1 MKTKYTINNTLKGAM
16 SGILFLTVAGLSSC
30 NFLDFDQ
37 STGYDSQAE
46 VFEQFERAERSLT
59 QVYTY
64 LDHDFGSIGG
74 GMRDCAIDD
83 AHYVWSNSEVH
94 TFNNGNWSAL
104 HPVDDAWSSN
114 YKGIRAANLF
124 IQSMEEADFERYK
137 WNADYETWT
146 EKSQYWVSEARFL
159 RSLFLF
165 ELARRYGDIPMPVDE
180 LYTVDNINTLGKTSF
195 INTLGKTSFQDVM
208 SYIANEC
215 KEISGVLPNSYE
227 DVAGKQTGR
236 ITKGAALAL
245 RSRALLYAASPLY
258 SEDNQQKWIDAA
270 KAAKEVM
277 DLGLYQLVNEDV
289 VNNLS
294 SKELILE
301 RRMASSCDFEKKN
314 FPISFD
320 KGNTGTCPSQNLVDA
335 FQTEN
340 GDDVILTENGFESDD
355 PDFDET
361 KPYTGRDPRF
371 YKTVLYD
378 GAMFKN
384 VQLDC
389 SEGGAEGL
397 PTVGASETGYYLRK
411 YVMDVVD
418 LSPVEKPAIHCWVL
432 FRYAEILLNYA
443 EAMNNAY
450 GPNKTEGEFT
460 VTALAALNQVRTR
473 YGMPAIE
480 LSDIPDKQ
488 AFQEKLEREKRV
500 EFAFENQR
508 FWDLRRWKKGSEV
521 SNGIDG
527 VRITLDANGKKVY
540 TRVKVENRTWDDK
553 MYFYPI
559 PMSELLKNNNL
570 YPQNPGWN

>member
-1 MKTKYTINNTLKGAM
+1 MNDMKTKYSINNTLKGAM
-16 SGILFLTVAGLSSC
+16 SGILFLTIAGLSSC
-30 NFLDFDQ
+30 NFLEFDQ

-46 VFEQFERAERSLT
+46 VFEQFQRAENSLT

-64 LDHDFGSIGG
+64 LEHDFGSIGG
-74 GMRDCAIDD
+74 GMRDCATDD
-83 AHYVWSNSEVH
+83 AHYVWSDSEVH
-94 TFNNGNWSAL
+94 TFNNGNWSAI
-104 HPVDDAWSSN
+104 HTVDDSWSSN
-114 YKGIRAANLF
+114 YQGIRAANLF
-124 IQSMEEADFERYK
+124 IQSMNEADFERYK
-137 WNADYETWT
+137 WNTDYETWM
-146 EKSQYWVSEARFL
+146 EKAQYWVSEARFL
-159 RSLFLF
+159 RSFFLF
-165 ELARRYGDIPMPVDE
+165 ELARRYGDIPMPVDK
-180 LYTVDNINTLGKTSF
+180 LYTVDD
-195 INTLGKTSFQDVM
+195 INTLGKTSFQEVM
-208 SYIANEC
+208 SYIATEC
-215 KEISGVLPNSYE
+215 EDIAGILPDTYNN
-227 DVAGKQTGR
+227 VAGKQTGR

-277 DLGLYQLVNEDV
+277 DLNLYQLVDEEV
-289 VNNLS
+289 VNNLL

-335 FQTEN
+335 FQTKN
-340 GDDVILTENGFESDD
+340 GYDVILTENGFESDD
-355 PDFDET
+355 PDFNPA
-361 KPYTGRDPRF
+361 KPYTDRDPRF

-378 GAMFKN
+378 GAVFKN

-411 YVMDVVD
+411 YVMETVD

-432 FRYAEILLNYA
+432 FRYAEVLLNYA

-450 GPNKTEGEFT
+450 GPLQTGGELT
-460 VTALAALNQVRTR
+460 LTALDALNQVRVR
-473 YGMPAIE
+473 SGMPAIE
-480 LSDIPDKQ
+480 AADVPDKQ
-488 AFQEKLEREKRV
+488 SFQRKLEREKRV
-500 EFAFENQR
+500 EFAFEDQR
-508 FWDLRRWKKGSEV
+508 FWDLRRWKKGTEISQ
-521 SNGIDG
+521 GIDG
-527 VRITLDANGKKVY
+527 VKIVHDGDNKVY
-540 TRVKVENRTWDDK
+540 TRTKVENRTWNDK
-553 MYFYPI
+553 MYLYPI

>member
-16 SGILFLTVAGLSSC
+16 SGIMFLTIAGLSSC

-46 VFEQFERAERSLT
+46 VFDQFQRAESSLT

-64 LDHDFGSIGG
+64 LEHDFGSIGG

-104 HPVDDAWSSN
+104 HPVDDSWSSN

-137 WNADYETWT
+137 WNSDYETWM
-146 EKSQYWVSEARFL
+146 EKAQYWVSEARFL

-165 ELARRYGDIPMPVDE
+165 ELARRYGDIPMPVDK
-180 LYTVDNINTLGKTSF
+180 LYTVDDINTLGKTP
-195 INTLGKTSFQDVM
+195 FQDVM

-215 KEISGVLPNSYE
+215 KEISAVLPNSYN

-270 KAAKEVM
+270 KAAKELM
-277 DLGLYQLVNEDV
+277 DLNLYQLVNEEV

-340 GDDVILTENGFESDD
+340 GYDVILTENGFVSED
-355 PDFDET
+355 PDFDRT

-432 FRYAEILLNYA
+432 FRYAEILMNYA

-450 GPNKTEGEFT
+450 NKPT
-460 VTALAALNQVRTR
+460 VTGDQDGEVKLDITALDALNKVRTR
-473 YGMPAIE
+473 FGMPAIKS
-480 LSDIPDKQ
+480 SDVPDRKS
-488 AFQEKLEREKRV
+488 FQEVLEREKRV

-508 FWDLRRWKKGSEV
+508 FWDLRRWKKGTEV

-527 VRITLDANGKKVY
+527 VRIIFDANGKKVY
-540 TRVKVENRTWDDK
+540 TRVKVEDRTWDDK

-559 PMSELLKNNNL
+559 PMNELLRNDNL

>member
-1 MKTKYTINNTLKGAM
+1 METKYTINIITLKEVI
-16 SGILFLTVAGLSSC
+16 SGFLFLSLIGLTSC
-30 NFLDFDQ
+30 NYLDFDQ

-46 VFEQFERAERSLT
+46 VFEQFERAENSLN

-64 LDHDFGSIGG
+64 LEHDFGSIDG

-94 TFNNGNWSAL
+94 TFNNGNWSAI
-104 HPVDDAWSSN
+104 HTVDDDWNSN
-114 YKGIRAANLF
+114 YQGIRAANLF
-124 IQSMEEADFERYK
+124 IESMEQADFERYK
-137 WNADYETWT
+137 WNSDYQTWI

-159 RSLFLF
+159 RRLFLF
-165 ELARRYGDIPMPVDE
+165 ELARRYGDIPMPVDK
-180 LYTVDNINTLGKTSF
+180 LYTVDDV
-195 INTLGKTSFQDVM
+195 NTLGKTSFQDVM
-208 SYIANEC
+208 AYIVKEC
-215 KEISGVLPNSYE
+215 KEVAEVLPNSYN

-270 KAAKEVM
+270 KAAKDIM
-277 DLGLYQLVNEDV
+277 DLNIYQLVNEEV

-335 FQTEN
+335 FQTKN
-340 GDDVILTENGFESDD
+340 GYDVILTENGFESDD
-355 PDFDET
+355 PNFDSQ
-361 KPYTGRDPRF
+361 KPYTDRDPRF

-378 GAMFKN
+378 GAIFKN

-397 PTVGASETGYYLRK
+397 PTVGASETGYYLKK
-411 YVMDVVD
+411 YVMESVD

-432 FRYAEILLNYA
+432 FRYAEVLLNYA

-450 GPNKTEGEFT
+450 GPEQLGGDFTE
-460 VTALAALNQVRTR
+460 TALVALNKVRTR
-473 YGMPAIE
+473 YGMPAIISADVPTKE
-480 LSDIPDKQ
+480 

-508 FWDLRRWKKGSEV
+508 FWDLRRWKKGSEI
-521 SNGIDG
+521 SKGIDG
-527 VRITLDANGKKVY
+527 VKIVRDGGNSVY
-540 TRVKVENRTWDDK
+540 TRIKVENRTWNDK
-553 MYFYPI
+553 MYLYPI

-570 YPQNPGWN
+570 YPQNAGWN

>member
-1 MKTKYTINNTLKGAM
+1 MKTIYTINNIARKGAM
-16 SGILFLTVAGLSSC
+16 SGLLFLSVMGLSSC
-30 NFLDFDQ
+30 NYLDFDQ

-46 VFEQFERAERSLT
+46 VFEQFERAESSLN

-64 LDHDFGSIGG
+64 LEHDFGSIGG

-94 TFNNGNWSAL
+94 TFNNGNWSAI
-104 HPVDDAWSSN
+104 HTVDDDWSSN
-114 YKGIRAANLF
+114 YQGIRAANLF
-124 IQSMEEADFERYK
+124 IESMEQADFERYK
-137 WNADYETWT
+137 WNSDYETWV

-165 ELARRYGDIPMPVDE
+165 ELARRYGDIPMPVDK
-180 LYTVDNINTLGKTSF
+180 LYTVDDVNTLGKTP
-195 INTLGKTSFQDVM
+195 FQDVIA
-208 SYIANEC
+208 YIAKEC
-215 KEISGVLPNSYE
+215 EEIAGVLPNSYN

-245 RSRALLYAASPLY
+245 RSRALLYAASPLF

-270 KAAKEVM
+270 KAAKAVM
-277 DLGLYQLVNEDV
+277 DLNIYQLVNEEV

-335 FQTEN
+335 FQTKN
-340 GDDVILTENGFESDD
+340 GYDVTLTENGFESDD
-355 PDFDET
+355 PNFDSQ
-361 KPYTGRDPRF
+361 KPYTDRDPRF

-378 GAMFKN
+378 GAIFKN

-397 PTVGASETGYYLRK
+397 PTVGASETGYYLKK
-411 YVMDVVD
+411 YVMESVD

-432 FRYAEILLNYA
+432 FRYAEVLLNYA

-450 GPNKTEGEFT
+450 GPEQLGGDFTE
-460 VTALAALNQVRTR
+460 TALAALNKVRTR
-473 YGMPAIE
+473 YGMPAITSAE
-480 LSDIPDKQ
+480 VPTKE

-508 FWDLRRWKKGSEV
+508 FWDLRRWKKGSEI
-521 SNGIDG
+521 SKGIDG
-527 VRITLDANGKKVY
+527 VKIVRDGGNSVY
-540 TRVKVENRTWDDK
+540 TRIKVENRTWDDK
-553 MYFYPI
+553 MYLYPI

-570 YPQNPGWN
+570 YPQNAGWN

>member
-1 MKTKYTINNTLKGAM
+1 METKYTINIIILKEVILGF
-16 SGILFLTVAGLSSC
+16 LFLSLIGLSSC
-30 NFLDFDQ
+30 NYLDFDQ

-46 VFEQFERAERSLT
+46 VFEQFERAENSLN

-64 LDHDFGSIGG
+64 LEHDFGSIDG

-94 TFNNGNWSAL
+94 TFNNGNWSAI
-104 HPVDDAWSSN
+104 HTVDDDWSSN
-114 YKGIRAANLF
+114 YQGIRAANLF
-124 IQSMEEADFERYK
+124 IESMEQADFERYK
-137 WNADYETWT
+137 WNSDYQTWV

-165 ELARRYGDIPMPVDE
+165 ELARRYGDIPMPVDK
-180 LYTVDNINTLGKTSF
+180 LYTVDDV
-195 INTLGKTSFQDVM
+195 NTLGKTSFQDVM
-208 SYIANEC
+208 AYIVKEC
-215 KEISGVLPNSYE
+215 KEVAEVLPNSYN

-258 SEDNQQKWIDAA
+258 SEDNRQKWIDAA
-270 KAAKEVM
+270 KAAKDIM
-277 DLGLYQLVNEDV
+277 DLNIYQLVNEEV

-335 FQTEN
+335 FQTKN
-340 GDDVILTENGFESDD
+340 GYDVTLTENGFESDD
-355 PDFDET
+355 PDFDSQ
-361 KPYTGRDPRF
+361 KPYTDRDPRF

-378 GAMFKN
+378 GAIFKN

-389 SEGGAEGL
+389 SEGGSEGL
-397 PTVGASETGYYLRK
+397 PTVGASETGYYLKK
-411 YVMDVVD
+411 YVMESVD

-432 FRYAEILLNYA
+432 FRYAEVLLNYA

-450 GPNKTEGEFT
+450 GP
-460 VTALAALNQVRTR
+460 
-473 YGMPAIE
+473 
-480 LSDIPDKQ
+480 
-488 AFQEKLEREKRV
+488 ERVGR
-500 EFAFENQR
+500 
-508 FWDLRRWKKGSEV
+508 G
-521 SNGIDG
+521 
-527 VRITLDANGKKVY
+527 
-540 TRVKVENRTWDDK
+540 
-553 MYFYPI
+553 FY
-559 PMSELLKNNNL
+559 
-570 YPQNPGWN
+570 

>member
-1 MKTKYTINNTLKGAM
+1 MKTKNRKNNIFKGAM
-16 SGILFLTVAGLSSC
+16 SGIMFLTITGLSSC
-30 NFLDFDQ
+30 NFLEFDQ

-46 VFEQFERAERSLT
+46 VFEQFQRAENSLT

-64 LDHDFGSIGG
+64 LEHDFGSIGG

-83 AHYVWSNSEVH
+83 AHYVWTNSEVH

-104 HPVDDAWSSN
+104 HTVDDSWSSN

-124 IQSMEEADFERYK
+124 IQSMEEADFERFK
-137 WNADYETWT
+137 WNADYETWV
-146 EKSQYWVSEARFL
+146 EKSQYWISEARFL
-159 RSLFLF
+159 RSFFLF
-165 ELARRYGDIPMPVDE
+165 ELARRYGDIPMPVDK
-180 LYTVDNINTLGKTSF
+180 LYTVDDINK
-195 INTLGKTSFQDVM
+195 LGKTSFQDVI
-208 SYIANEC
+208 SYIAQEC
-215 KEISGVLPNSYE
+215 KDISVILPDSYNN
-227 DVAGKQTGR
+227 VSGKQTGR

-270 KAAKEVM
+270 EAAKELM
-277 DLGLYQLVNEDV
+277 DLNLYQLVNEEV

-301 RRMASSCDFEKKN
+301 RRMASSCDFEKIN

-340 GDDVILTENGFESDD
+340 GYDVVLTENGFVSDD
-355 PDFDET
+355 PKFESE
-361 KPYTGRDPRF
+361 KPYNNRDPRF

-378 GAMFKN
+378 GALFKN

-389 SEGGAEGL
+389 TEGGSEGY
-397 PTVGASETGYYLRK
+397 PTVGASETGYYLKK
-411 YVMDVVD
+411 YVMETVD

-450 GPNKTEGEFT
+450 GPNTLGDGTLDK
-460 VTALAALNQVRTR
+460 TALSALNDVRTR
-473 YGMPAIE
+473 FGMPAIK
-480 LSDIPDKQ
+480 SSAVPDRDS
-488 AFQEKLEREKRV
+488 FQKVLEREKRV

-508 FWDLRRWKKGSEV
+508 FWDLRRWKKGTEV
-521 SNGIDG
+521 SNGIYG
-527 VRITLDANGKKVY
+527 VRITFDANGKKVY
-540 TRVKVENRTWDDK
+540 TRVKVEGRTWDDK

-559 PMSELLKNNNL
+559 PMNELLRNDNL